1 MGILRFILALAVVV
15 YHSYKIL
22 GLRMCGGS
30 VAVQSFYLISGFY
43 MALILNE
50 KYSGKGN
57 YFKFL
62 YSRFLR
68 IFPTYWIVLLIAF
81 LCSIFGYL
89 FLNKPYYLARYI
101 SYYDCLSCYHYLWF
115 AIENIVIIGQD
126 VLYFTKFDEWC
137 HLDLVINPLS
147 FKHNGYNY
155 LLVPQAWTVS
165 LELMF
170 YIIAPFIVTKNI
182 KWQLLLLVL
191 AIFFRFVVVNY
202 TQLSFDPWTYR
213 FFPFELMFFLGGSVI
228 YKWYKHLNT
237 IHVNKKIGMIL
248 LMILIIVILFYEEL
262 SFFGIYKNWIFY
274 TFLLVSIPFVFLS
287 FKDKI
292 WDREIGE
299 LSFSIYITHHLLVG
313 LFRPLF
319 FENIKY
325 ISYYGY
331 AVVLSSLVLA
341 IIFNYII
348 IRPLEKY
355 RQKKV
360 QYF

>member
-15 YHSYKIL
+15 YHSYKIF
-22 GLRMCGGS
+22 GLRMCGGT

-50 KYSGKGN
+50 KYVGKGN

-68 IFPTYWIVLLIAF
+68 IFPTYWVMLLVA
-81 LCSIFGYL
+81 LL
-89 FLNKPYYLARYI
+89 FSLIGFVWFNKPYYLARYI
-101 SYYDCLSCYHYLWF
+101 SYWDCMPWYHYLWF
-115 AIENIVIIGQD
+115 ALENLVVIGQD
-126 VLYFTKFDEWC
+126 ILYFTKFDEWC
-137 HLDLVINPLS
+137 NLDFVINPLS

-165 LELMF
+165 IELMF
-170 YIIAPFIVTKNI
+170 YVIAPFIVTKNI
-182 KWQLLLLVL
+182 RWQLLFLAL
-191 AIFFRFVVVNY
+191 AIAFRFTMVHY

-228 YKWYKHLNT
+228 YQWYKQLT
-237 IHVNKKIGMIL
+237 SIQVNHKIGMAL
-248 LMILIIVILFYEEL
+248 LVVLVMVLLFYEEL
-262 SFFGIYKNWIFY
+262 SFFGTYKNWLFY
-274 TFLLVSIPFVFLS
+274 LVLLLSIPFVFLS
-287 FKDKI
+287 FKDKA

-299 LSFSIYITHHLLVG
+299 LSFSIYISHHLLVS
-313 LFRPLF
+313 LFRPVF
-319 FENIKY
+319 FGNIEY
-325 ISYYGY
+325 IRYYGY
-331 AVVLSSLVLA
+331 AVVFGSLVLA
-341 IIFNYII
+341 VIFNYVI